1 MRYEQ
6 IGKSIEQ
13 TVWAIHQPKLEG
25 IIGVVEARSR
35 GVTPESALGADRWAA
50 LEARRT
56 AHLGR
61 QGRIHVLGLHGTIS
75 QRVGL
80 MTGSGGTSTDEFGRE
95 FDQALTDPDVKAIL
109 IDVDSPGGSVFG
121 VHELSQKIYESRGR
135 KPIVAIA
142 NSEAYS
148 AAYYVASAADEL
160 WVTPTGMVG
169 SIGVLS
175 MHADWSKSNEQ
186 HGIGVTYIH
195 AGKYKVEGNPDG
207 PLDKE
212 ARAEMQRHVDRYYRM
227 FVESVARNRGTTPER
242 VESEF
247 GQGRIVGA
255 QDAVRRGMADRPGT
269 IEEAVRQISGTASS
283 RNRMA
288 MRRRRMSMITPSIGN
303 VIAKDP
309 HG

>member
-6 IGKSIEQ
+6 IIKSIEQ
-13 TVWAIHQPKLEG
+13 TVWAIHQPKLDE

-35 GVTPESALGADRWAA
+35 GITPESALGADRWAA

-61 QGRIHVLGLHGTIS
+61 QGRIHVMGLHGTIS

-80 MTGSGGTSTDEFGRE
+80 MTGSGWTSTDEFGRE
-95 FDQALTDPDVKAIL
+95 FDQAVSDPDVGAIL
-109 IDVDSPGGSVFG
+109 MDVDSPGGSVFG
-121 VHELSQKIYESRGR
+121 VHELSQKIFEARGK

-148 AAYYVASAADEL
+148 AGYYIASAADEL

-175 MHADWSKSNEQ
+175 MHVDWSRWNEQ
-186 HGIGVTYIH
+186 QGLGVTYIH
-195 AGKYKVEGNPDG
+195 AGHYKVEGNPDA

-212 ARAEMQRHVDRYYRM
+212 SRAEMQRHVDRYYRM
-227 FVESVARNRGTTPER
+227 FVESVARNRGTTVDR

-247 GQGRIVGA
+247 GQGRIVGGE
-255 QDAVRRGMADRPGT
+255 DVVRRGMADRTGT
-269 IEEAVRQISGTASS
+269 FDDVAQEVGQRMGSVARFAV
-283 RNRMA
+283 
-288 MRRRRMSMITPSIGN
+288 RRRRVALLRSDRPT
-303 VIAKDP
+303 ALLARE
-309 HG
+309 

>member
-1 MRYEQ
+1 MRYER
-6 IGKSIEQ
+6 IIKSIEQ
-13 TVWAIHQPKLEG
+13 SVWAIHPPKLEEM
-25 IIGVVEARSR
+25 IGVVEARAN
-35 GVTPESALGADRWAA
+35 GVTPETAIGADRWAA

-56 AHLGR
+56 GHLGR
-61 QGRIHVLGLHGTIS
+61 KGRIHVMGLHGTIS

-80 MTGSGGTSTDEFGRE
+80 LTGSGGTSTDEFGRE
-95 FDQALTDPDVKAIL
+95 FDEAIHDRDVGAIL

-121 VHELSQKIYESRGR
+121 VHELSQKIFEARGR

-169 SIGVLS
+169 SIGVLAT
-175 MHADWSKSNEQ
+175 HVDWSQWNEKQ
-186 HGIGVTYIH
+186 GLGVTYIH
-195 AGKYKVEGNPDG
+195 AGKYKVEGNSDE
-207 PLDKE
+207 PLSKE

-227 FVESVARNRGTTPER
+227 FVESVARNRSTTPEQ

-255 QDAVRRGMADRPGT
+255 QDALRNGLATRIGT
-269 IEEAVRQISGTASS
+269 FAEAVKDLSGIISS
-283 RNRMA
+283 RDRMA
-288 MRRRRMSMITPSIGN
+288 LRRRRVSMLCP
-303 VIAKDP
+303 
-309 HG
+309 

>member
-6 IGKSIEQ
+6 IVKSIEQ
-13 TVWAIHQPKLEG
+13 TVWAIHQPKLEE

-35 GVTPESALGADRWAA
+35 GMTPESALGADRWAA

-61 QGRIHVLGLHGTIS
+61 QGRIHVMGLHGTIS

-80 MTGSGGTSTDEFGRE
+80 MTGSGGVSTDEFGRE
-95 FDQALTDPDVKAIL
+95 FDQAVSDPDVGAIL
-109 IDVDSPGGSVFG
+109 MDVDSPGGSVFG
-121 VHELSQKIYESRGR
+121 VHELSQKIFEARGR

-148 AAYYVASAADEL
+148 AGYYIASAADEL

-175 MHADWSKSNEQ
+175 MHVDWSRWNEQ
-186 HGIGVTYIH
+186 QGLGVTYIH
-195 AGKYKVEGNPDG
+195 AGKYKVEGNADA

-212 ARAEMQRHVDRYYRM
+212 SQAEMQRHVDRYYRM
-227 FVESVARNRGTTPER
+227 FVESVARNRSTTVER

-255 QDAVRRGMADRPGT
+255 QDAVRRGMGDRVGT
-269 IEEAVRQISGTASS
+269 LPDAIQEVIGRASA
-283 RNRMA
+283 RDRVA
-288 MRRRRMSMITPSIGN
+288 IRRRRVSMLSR
-303 VIAKDP
+303 
-309 HG
+309 

>member
-6 IGKSIEQ
+6 IAKSIEQ
-13 TVWAIHQPKLEG
+13 TVWAIHQPKLEE
-25 IIGVVEARSR
+25 IVGVVEARAR
-35 GVTPESALGADRWAA
+35 GVSPESALGADRWAA

-80 MTGSGGTSTDEFGRE
+80 LTGSGGTSTDEFGRE
-95 FDQALTDPDVKAIL
+95 FDQALADPDVKAIL

-121 VHELSQKIYESRGR
+121 VHELSQKIYESRGK

-175 MHADWSKSNEQ
+175 MHVDWSKSNEQ
-186 HGIGVTYIH
+186 QGIGVTYIH
-195 AGKYKVEGNPDG
+195 AGKYKVEGNSDS

-227 FVESVARNRGTTPER
+227 FVESVGRNRGTTPER
-242 VESEF
+242 VEGEF
-247 GQGRIVGA
+247 GQGRIVGV
-255 QDAVRRGMADRPGT
+255 QEAVSRGMVHSVGT
-269 IEEAVRQISGTASS
+269 IRDATNRLGRSS
-283 RNRMA
+283 TGSPRLSFL
-288 MRRRRMSMITPSIGN
+288 RRRM
-303 VIAKDP
+303 ALRR
-309 HG
+309 

>member
-6 IGKSIEQ
+6 IVKSIEQ
-13 TVWAIHQPKLEG
+13 TVWAIHQPKLEE

-61 QGRIHVLGLHGTIS
+61 QGRIHVLGLQGTIS

-95 FDQALTDPDVKAIL
+95 FDQALGDPDVKAIL

-121 VHELSQKIYESRGR
+121 VHELSQKIYESRGK

-175 MHADWSKSNEQ
+175 MHVDWSRSNEQ
-186 HGIGVTYIH
+186 QGIGVTYIH
-195 AGKYKVEGNPDG
+195 AGKYKVEGNPDR

-227 FVESVARNRGTTPER
+227 FVESVARNRSTTVER

-255 QDAVRRGMADRPGT
+255 NDGIRHAMADHAGT
-269 IEEAVRQISGTASS
+269 YADAHIALTDRIRGAVQLRT
-283 RNRMA
+283 
-288 MRRRRMSMITPSIGN
+288 RRHRLGLARI
-303 VIAKDP
+303 
-309 HG
+309 

>member
-6 IGKSIEQ
+6 IIKSIEQ
-13 TVWAIHQPKLEG
+13 AVWAIHQPKLEE

-35 GVTPESALGADRWAA
+35 GMTPESALGADRWAA

-61 QGRIHVLGLHGTIS
+61 QGRIHVMGLHGTIS

-80 MTGSGGTSTDEFGRE
+80 MTGSGGVSTDEFGRE
-95 FDQALTDPDVKAIL
+95 FDQAVSDPDVGAIL
-109 IDVDSPGGSVFG
+109 MDVDSPGGSVFG
-121 VHELSQKIYESRGR
+121 VHELSQKIFEARGK

-148 AAYYVASAADEL
+148 AGYYIASAADEL

-175 MHADWSKSNEQ
+175 MHIDWSRWNEQ
-186 HGIGVTYIH
+186 QGLGVTYIH
-195 AGKYKVEGNPDG
+195 AGKYKVEGNADA

-212 ARAEMQRHVDRYYRM
+212 ARGEMQRHVDRYYRM
-227 FVESVARNRGTTPER
+227 FVESVARNRGTTVER
-242 VESEF
+242 VETEF

-255 QDAVRRGMADRPGT
+255 EDALRRGMADRMGT
-269 IEEAVRQISGTASS
+269 LEDAVREVNGRTGMTPRVAL
-283 RNRMA
+283 
-288 MRRRRMSMITPSIGN
+288 RRRR
-303 VIAKDP
+303 VALYCR
-309 HG
+309 